1 MFLKTCIEIFLL
13 CVFCVSYAQMGTR
26 ERVVFYNTENLFD
39 TRNDTLTADD
49 DFTPRGKQHWNRER
63 YTRKLL
69 NISKVLNG
77 LGAGKFPLLI
87 GLSEVENRNVVSD
100 LVNKTVLADGNYG
113 IVHTDSP
120 DTRGIDVALLYRKDS
135 FRLLHNAFFPVHL
148 KSAVEFENFLRR
160 SRNLVLATWPGY
172 EK

>member
-1 MFLKTCIEIFLL
+1 MFLKACIEVFLL
-13 CVFCVSYAQMGTR
+13 CVSCVSYAQTGVR

-69 NISKVLNG
+69 NISKVLNS

-87 GLSEVENRNVVSD
+87 GLSEVENRLGKQNGV
-100 LVNKTVLADGNYG
+100 GG
-113 IVHTDSP
+113 
-120 DTRGIDVALLYRKDS
+120 
-135 FRLLHNAFFPVHL
+135 
-148 KSAVEFENFLRR
+148 
-160 SRNLVLATWPGY
+160 W
-172 EK
+172 

>member
-1 MFLKTCIEIFLL
+1 MLLKACIEIFLL
-13 CVFCVSYAQMGTR
+13 CVSCVSYAQMGMR

-100 LVNKTVLADGNYG
+100 LVNKTVLADGNYS
-113 IVHTDSP
+113 IVHRS
-120 DTRGIDVALLYRKDS
+120 
-135 FRLLHNAFFPVHL
+135 
-148 KSAVEFENFLRR
+148 EERR
-160 SRNLVLATWPGY
+160 VGK
-172 EK
+172 EC

>member
-13 CVFCVSYAQMGTR
+13 CVSCVSYAQMGTR

-113 IVHTDSP
+113 IVHT
-120 DTRGIDVALLYRKDS
+120 THRIQGELMLLYSTGKIHFGYCITLS
-135 FRLLHNAFFPVHL
+135 FL
-148 KSAVEFENFLRR
+148 S
-160 SRNLVLATWPGY
+160 T
-172 EK
+172 